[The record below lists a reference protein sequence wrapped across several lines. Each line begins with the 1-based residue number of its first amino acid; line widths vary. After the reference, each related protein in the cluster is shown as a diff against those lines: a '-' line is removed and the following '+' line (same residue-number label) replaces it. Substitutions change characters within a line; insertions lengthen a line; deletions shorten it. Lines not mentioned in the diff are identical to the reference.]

1 MMLKSKKS
9 KDDAAKVLSAG
20 PSLADLV
27 SSATASADLD
37 SVLADLDAGI
47 EAAKRDFAAAIE
59 RQRDLSID
67 PGTAS
72 DAVIRYERLVAT
84 LTLRRQEVARKR
96 DVLVTAERRAAT
108 EAQIAAVHAEHVPA
122 LETSWQRLH
131 SLLGD
136 VAAVSK
142 DIETHETAI
151 ENSNA
156 IARQQDR
163 VDLVRRVRN
172 VRDGVAAVHARPMPD
187 RLRAIPV
194 RNKGETDDAFALRV
208 GNVQALRADAARRGE
223 PFVTSGTAAIEAI
236 MKIAVDD
243 PDVRTAL
250 RQKLRQRHSKV
261 TPLIAGPG
269 EASNDPVERAALER
283 EYRRQN
289 ARHDPGNL
297 ASKGAAEPL
306 GDASGYQRY
315 QYGGL

>member
-9 KDDAAKVLSAG
+9 KDGAETVQSE
-20 PSLADLV
+20 PSLAELV
-27 SSATASADLD
+27 SSAKASADLD
-37 SVLADLDAGI
+37 PVLADLDVDI
-47 EAAKRDFAAAIE
+47 ERAKQDFAAAIE

-67 PGTAS
+67 PAVAS
-72 DAVIRYERLVAT
+72 DAVIRCERLVAT
-84 LTLRRQEVARKR
+84 LMMRRQEVARKR
-96 DVLVTAERRAAT
+96 DELATAERRAAV
-108 EAQIAAVHAEHVPA
+108 EAQITAAHAEHVPA

-136 VAAVSK
+136 VAAECKV
-142 DIETHETAI
+142 IETHETAI
-151 ENSNA
+151 ENANA
-156 IARQQDR
+156 IARQNDR
-163 VDLVRRVRN
+163 VDLVRRVRG
-172 VRDGVAAVHARPMPD
+172 VRDGVAGQHAVKLPE
-187 RLRAIPV
+187 RLRAVPV
-194 RNKGETDDAFALRV
+194 RGKGETDDAFALRV
-208 GNVQALRADAARRGE
+208 GNVQALRIDAARRNE

-236 MKIAVDD
+236 MRVAVDD